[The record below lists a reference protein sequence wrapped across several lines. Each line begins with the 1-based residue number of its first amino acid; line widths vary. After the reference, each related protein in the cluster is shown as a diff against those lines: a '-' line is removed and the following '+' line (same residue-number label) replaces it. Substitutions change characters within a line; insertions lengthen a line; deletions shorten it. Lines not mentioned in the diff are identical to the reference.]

1 MSELS
6 ITIVDEFNTIVNSIV
21 SNNIELT
28 RFDLERTM
36 PSVGKFAI
44 SRDNIRLL
52 LPYLENTFIERLN
65 NDELESFKNIYL
77 NLYNYVVDLYQN
89 KILPVYIASKFDSD
103 KLEYSSNIDR
113 HVKYHWVENNLNNF
127 RKNYYFYSESI
138 YIIKKIFEL
147 IQLINTRLN
156 IEDTSFQIIKFEKIK
171 PNTVDKIVRS
181 DEIFRYAENNYSITR
196 FSTDFIS
203 SFNESFKFVLQ

>member
-1 MSELS
+1 MSVLS
-6 ITIVDEFNTIVNSIV
+6 IIKVDELNNIVNSIV

-52 LPYLENTFIERLN
+52 LPYLENTFIEELN

-77 NLYNYVVDLYQN
+77 NLYNYFVDLYQN
-89 KILPVYIASKFDSD
+89 KILRVYIASKFDSD

-127 RKNYYFYSESI
+127 RKNHYFYSESI
-138 YIIKKIFEL
+138 YLIKKIFEL

-156 IEDTSFQIIKFEKIK
+156 IEDTSFEIIKIQKIK

-181 DEIFRYAENNYSITR
+181 DEIFRYVENNYSITL
-196 FSTDFIS
+196 FSTDYIA
-203 SFNESFKFVLQ
+203 SFNESFKFVLN

>member
-6 ITIVDEFNTIVNSIV
+6 ITRVDEFNTIVNSVI

-28 RFDLERTM
+28 NFDLTRTM

-44 SRDNIRLL
+44 SRTNIRILV
-52 LPYLENTFIERLN
+52 PYLENTFIEGLN
-65 NDELESFKNIYL
+65 NDELESFKNSYL

-127 RKNYYFYSESI
+127 RKNHYFYSESI
-138 YIIKKIFEL
+138 YLIKKIFEL

-156 IEDTSFQIIKFEKIK
+156 IDDISFEIINFQKIK
-171 PNTVDKIVRS
+171 PNTVDKIVKS

-196 FSTDFIS
+196 FSSDYIAS
-203 SFNESFKFVLQ
+203 SNESFKFVLH